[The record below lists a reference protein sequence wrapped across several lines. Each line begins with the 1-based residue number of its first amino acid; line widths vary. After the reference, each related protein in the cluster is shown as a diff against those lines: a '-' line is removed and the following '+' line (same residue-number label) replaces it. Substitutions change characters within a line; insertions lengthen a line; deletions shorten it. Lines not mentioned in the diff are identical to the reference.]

1 MGGVIGFVLYRSCGT
16 LVERKRESVRISG
29 SGGGGGVGKEASL
42 SMTLERTVVRTRMR
56 IIPSFTGREF

>member
-1 MGGVIGFVLYRSCGT
+1 MV
-16 LVERKRESVRISG
+16 RKRESVRISG
-29 SGGGGGVGKEASL
+29 SGGGGVRKEASL